1 MAFLA
6 SSADARLDSRG
17 GMIRPVWDEL
27 APRLEGE
34 LVVLEPLRRD
44 HLDALFEAARPL
56 EIWEFWPFNPASD
69 RRRFEEWLDNVLRAV
84 AGGTE
89 ARFATLDARTE
100 RPIGS
105 TSFCTLRPEHRGL
118 EIGWTWLTPSAW
130 RSGANAE
137 TKFLQLRHA
146 FSSLGCQRV
155 EFETDE
161 LNVRSRRA
169 LEALP
174 AQFEGV
180 LRDLKLLPDGRR
192 RSSAVYSIL
201 AHEWPAV
208 EERLRD
214 RVRDAVH
221 RRSL

>member
-1 MAFLA
+1 
-6 SSADARLDSRG
+6 
-17 GMIRPVWDEL
+17 MIVRVWDDL

-44 HLDALFEAARPL
+44 HLDALFDAARPA
-56 EIWEFWPFNPASD
+56 EIWEFWPFNPASA
-69 RRRFEEWLDNVLRAV
+69 RHRFEEWLDDALRAA

-89 ARFATLDARTE
+89 ARFATLDLRTK

-130 RSGANAE
+130 GIGANAE
-137 TKFLQLRHA
+137 AKLLQLRHA
-146 FSSLGCQRV
+146 FSRLGCQRV

-161 LNVRSRRA
+161 LNVRSRHA

-174 AQFEGV
+174 ARFEGV
-180 LRDLKLLPDGRR
+180 LRDLKLLPNGVR
-192 RSSAVYSIL
+192 RSSAIYSIL
-201 AHEWPAV
+201 AREWPVV
-208 EERLRD
+208 EEHLQQ
-214 RVRDAVH
+214 RVREAVS

>member
-1 MAFLA
+1 
-6 SSADARLDSRG
+6 
-17 GMIRPVWDEL
+17 MITAMWDDL

-44 HLDALFEAARPL
+44 HLDALFEAARPR

-69 RRRFEEWLDNVLRAV
+69 RRRFEEWLDNALRAV

-89 ARFATLDARTE
+89 ARFATLDLHTE

-118 EIGWTWLTPSAW
+118 EIGWTWLTPGAW
-130 RSGANAE
+130 GTGANAE
-137 TKFLQLRHA
+137 AKLLQLRHA
-146 FSSLGCQRV
+146 FSKLGCQRV

-180 LRDLKLLPDGRR
+180 LRDLALLGDGRKS
-192 RSSAVYSIL
+192 SSAVYSIL
-201 AHEWPAV
+201 ASEWPAV
-208 EERLRD
+208 EDRLQR
-214 RVRDAVH
+214 RVRDAAH
-221 RRSL
+221 GRSL